1 MQKQYD
7 PDHYKVVFC
16 SSAPIGVP
24 FLQVL
29 FGDKRFEVV
38 GVVTQ
43 CDKPSGRGMQMCENV
58 IKVESKKYLTG
69 NKCRYFLLI
78 DSLHKN
84 REKKLHDKNIP
95 RTFREDRGIVIYAD
109 IYEHEKIVHALQEL
123 LKSWLRYFD
132 TRWAYNLIIYKN
144 RVFDLQKWENDKAK
158 EYGRSIG
165 IPEEQ
170 LDWSAESNDK
180 LWLEMVQTPTKI
192 NPEKSEEGEQFAEWL
207 KSKNPDF
214 LVVIAY
220 WKIIPQAI
228 LDIPTIAPINIHGSL
243 LPKYRG
249 ASPLQSVFL
258 NNEKE
263 TGITIMKM
271 NAWLDTGDMIDT
283 LKFKIPFDRTV
294 KNVIEK
300 MQEVWPKFLVD
311 TLRKYG
317 KKMLGEVKQN
327 DAEATLCWKIE
338 KESWLIDPRK
348 DSMESIYPKYRWF
361 YLRPK
366 IHFNFNKDEKVEKN
380 KNDEKNI
387 RVIIEEMKLNEILF
401 EENKKSLLI
410 GGNNELN
417 PCVEKLVVKPE
428 GKKAMAWYGFVN
440 GYLK

>member
-1 MQKQYD
+1 
-7 PDHYKVVFC
+7 
-16 SSAPIGVP
+16 
-24 FLQVL
+24 
-29 FGDKRFEVV
+29 
-38 GVVTQ
+38 
-43 CDKPSGRGMQMCENV
+43 
-58 IKVESKKYLTG
+58 
-69 NKCRYFLLI
+69 
-78 DSLHKN
+78 
-84 REKKLHDKNIP
+84 
-95 RTFREDRGIVIYAD
+95 
-109 IYEHEKIVHALQEL
+109 
-123 LKSWLRYFD
+123 
-132 TRWAYNLIIYKN
+132 
-144 RVFDLQKWENDKAK
+144 
-158 EYGRSIG
+158 
-165 IPEEQ
+165 
-170 LDWSAESNDK
+170 
-180 LWLEMVQTPTKI
+180 
-192 NPEKSEEGEQFAEWL
+192 
-207 KSKNPDF
+207 
-214 LVVIAY
+214 
-220 WKIIPQAI
+220 
-228 LDIPTIAPINIHGSL
+228 
-243 LPKYRG
+243 
-249 ASPLQSVFL
+249 
-258 NNEKE
+258 
-263 TGITIMKM
+263 MKM